1 MIFKCFRTLAPRF
14 ATNYTQAMYEAWK
27 VNPDSVHEDWH
38 HAFKNQQQ
46 QVNVGS
52 PEHIEREKSLAL
64 SAYMLIRYYKMRGHE
79 EALLDP
85 LSILSDIQD
94 WSISRSLV
102 KFSQKINFNM
112 ILLTTRFFMISFWM
126 SLLHSHRIQPLRI
139 KLQ

>member
-27 VNPDSVHEDWH
+27 VNPVSVHEDWH
-38 HAFKNQQQ
+38 HGFNNQQQ

-85 LSILSDIQD
+85 LSILSVI
-94 WSISRSLV
+94 
-102 KFSQKINFNM
+102 
-112 ILLTTRFFMISFWM
+112 
-126 SLLHSHRIQPLRI
+126 
-139 KLQ
+139 

>member
-46 QVNVGS
+46 NVNVGS

-85 LSILSDIQD
+85 LSILSVIKD

-102 KFSQKINFNM
+102 KFSQRTNFNM
-112 ILLTTRFFMISFWM
+112 ISLITRFFMISFWM
-126 SLLHSHRIQPLRI
+126 SLLHSLQIQPLMI
-139 KLQ
+139 K

>member
-46 QVNVGS
+46 HVNVGS

-85 LSILSDIQD
+85 LSILSVIKD

-102 KFSQKINFNM
+102 KFSQRTNFNM
-112 ILLTTRFFMISFWM
+112 ISQITRFFMISFWM
-126 SLLHSHRIQPLRI
+126 SLLHSLQIQPLMI
-139 KLQ
+139 K